1 MGRLR
6 LAKLPY
12 LVVLFIYI
20 GRLVAIVHSQN
31 ENTQQDG
38 GGESNLLSSLSIR
51 RTCIQY
57 TFVFI
62 CYLLVGDVN
71 SKCSHLNSKRNCF
84 FDDAEVRQQ

>member
-12 LVVLFIYI
+12 LVVLFLYI

-38 GGESNLLSSLSIR
+38 GGKFRLLPSSL
-51 RTCIQY
+51 
-57 TFVFI
+57 F
-62 CYLLVGDVN
+62 
-71 SKCSHLNSKRNCF
+71 
-84 FDDAEVRQQ
+84 